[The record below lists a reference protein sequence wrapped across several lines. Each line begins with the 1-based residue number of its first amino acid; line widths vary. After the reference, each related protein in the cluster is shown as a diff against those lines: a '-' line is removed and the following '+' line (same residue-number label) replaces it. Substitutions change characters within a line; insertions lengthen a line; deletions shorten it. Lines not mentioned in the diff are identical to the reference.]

1 MKHQL
6 TQPLASSK
14 KKKTS
19 RLNATFI
26 IVGFTKVH
34 ARLIN
39 GARVKIDV
47 TGDGDRSVAVGAL
60 YSSGAHITSAGDV
73 GVSSCHGRIA
83 VHTADA
89 AGSVN
94 LSSVNG
100 IALVSTGAGNDC
112 QVFFSSRLCY
122 DCCDFRYVLSRYH
135 DV

>member
-1 MKHQL
+1 MRYQQVTRPSPPETERHI
-6 TQPLASSK
+6 PLFF
-14 KKKTS
+14 
-19 RLNATFI
+19 L
-26 IVGFTKVH
+26 KVH

-100 IALVSTGAGNDC
+100 IALVSTGAGMLASLHVC
-112 QVFFSSRLCY
+112 STISSTSGSMLP
-122 DCCDFRYVLSRYH
+122 LPM
-135 DV
+135 